1 MSSMST
7 RRNSILI
14 LLALLGAI
22 LIAPCVSA
30 LQGTPNLVSVAPDYF
45 NTVNLEE
52 LRQACVEKIL
62 ANYVEDGDDLKYI
75 TFNCDNNSQYGDGY
89 TMAFIGT
96 EIPSSIWVGSNSN
109 AYLQTSDSNTNSPFT
124 GDPRTYL
131 CLLKWSAQ
139 NEIYSVDHVETG
151 TYGSLAWSRTYGIVT
166 NYETTVISD
175 NNAFLYD
182 PLPLTGYENIN
193 YTKFEPML
201 VDYLKDYNF
210 DCVKAELS
218 DNGEVTAT
226 LPIVTSSTELSTE
239 YSGLYVLRM
248 PDDFFFHFKIAR
260 TPDVS
265 AADLEEYWNDYL
277 TFTFST
283 GDSTEFNYIYGVE
296 HPLPVSENTN
306 GDTSFLAF
314 MANQRLLNAHYS
326 FTTATQATVNG
337 DEVTFGQL
345 WRYTNITPY
354 SHIIIP
360 DVYIAMNYK
369 NVQNGTDVSGTDSD
383 TYNDYKTTYYNNK
396 YNLAMEGMTG
406 YITGETSFS
415 ADYSRQ
421 MPDTTIDYKDNI
433 QSFDDHGFKAFFQ
446 RIWNIG
452 DGYFTSLLLAILAV
466 AFAAYLIYG
475 RNKS

>member
-1 MSSMST
+1 MST
-7 RRNSILI
+7 RKNSILI

-52 LRQACVEKIL
+52 LRQACVDKIV
-62 ANYVEDGDDLKYI
+62 ARYPPEVPNELKYI
-75 TFNCDNNSQYGDGY
+75 TFNVDNNAMYGSG
-89 TMAFIGT
+89 TTLCFIGT
-96 EIPSSIWVGSNSN
+96 EIPSNIWVGSNSN
-109 AYLQTSDSNTNSPFT
+109 AYLQTSDSNTSSPFT
-124 GDPRTYL
+124 GDSRTYM
-131 CLLKWSAQ
+131 CEVHWNSEDEKYTVYSA
-139 NEIYSVDHVETG
+139 DTG
-151 TYGSLAWSRTYGIVT
+151 TYANLSWSRTYGIVT
-166 NYETTVISD
+166 NYETTVVSD
-175 NNAFLYD
+175 NNAFVYD
-182 PLPLTGYENIN
+182 SLPLTGYENID

-201 VDYLKDYNF
+201 VDYLKDYHF
-210 DCVKAELS
+210 ECVQANLN
-218 DNGEVTAT
+218 DGITDTAT
-226 LPIVTSSTELSTE
+226 LPIVTSITELDTE
-239 YSGLYVLRM
+239 YSGLYVIRM

-265 AADLEEYWNDYL
+265 SADLEEYWNDYL

-296 HPLPVSENTN
+296 YPLPVSQNTN

-314 MANQRLLNAHYS
+314 IANQCLLNAHYS
-326 FTTATQATVNG
+326 FTTSTQATVNG

-369 NVQNGTDVSGTDSD
+369 NVQNGIDVSGTDSD

-421 MPDTTIDYKDNI
+421 MPDTTIDYNDNI
-433 QSFDDHGFKAFFQ
+433 TSFDDHGFKAFFQ